1 MPPDNGLQKEI
12 LQLEQRYAEN
22 SQGLVF
28 AHLAD
33 AYRRAGEYSKAEG
46 LLVHGLKTHP
56 SYTSAYNVLGR
67 VFLDSERFADAQE
80 QFGKVLELDPQNLIA
95 LRALGDLAARRG
107 LVEDARVW
115 YERMLQVD
123 PRSEEAS
130 EGLRRLDAAAGEP
143 DAPEA
148 EESAAVA
155 VEAEPVAA
163 AEEPEPDIVPPGEGI
178 GPSEPAPPEAEAV
191 VPEADIAMPEP
202 EEIQLAA
209 EEILAP
215 TAEEEPAVEA
225 MAEEVAHAA
234 EEEPAFEATAEELP
248 PTAADEPAFETAEE
262 EPILDLVGQ
271 DEPDTQPIEGFIA
284 EDGVRGFSLDVLSAE
299 PETPESVSE
308 SEPSSDEPP
317 AWDFDVA
324 MPDFMQPPEFEAA
337 SPEGEPE
344 PDLSPESAEEAPA
357 ETEAEAAAEDDG
369 ELWGHPFPAEG
380 PDLPSMDDWS
390 PGFVV
395 GELLEGQA
403 SEDLKPEDLLEG
415 LDAEFTIDIPGED
428 DAADEAV
435 GEAGEA
441 GAGGG
446 MVTETMAELYA
457 TQGLYSDS
465 LAVYQQLGEASPD
478 DESIKARISE
488 LTRIVEAESKPE
500 SEEEELARLL
510 KLTDPTAEAEET
522 TEAVQTEPPSAP
534 VPEPELEPEPVV
546 EAFAFEDE
554 APVAGFEQLDPFAAS
569 FEVLAMKGEG
579 VEPPA
584 VEEAPE
590 PAADLVEPL
599 EEVEVELDETE
610 MEAELG
616 LEEMPEPEPQ
626 AELVADVEW
635 VFEPAAVDE
644 LEAIIEGEPVPIE
657 VIEAEP
663 VAVDPVAPEPAPE
676 EVAVDVVAEEVTVD
690 VVAEEVTVDVVAEEV
705 TVDVVGE
712 EVAVDVVGEEVAAD
726 VVAEEVADEVLDEAI
741 ADVIVAAEATEEVEA
756 QAAMAEIKA
765 VDSIW
770 ELTGMEATEVADEE
784 VALQPLGDDGI
795 ADVGAH
801 IPIAEAG
808 TGEEVESP
816 TMEGYLA
823 DLLTFDAESL
833 SKNQNPAVPVEAS
846 QPQAAPEPSGTEDLE
861 QFQEWLRSLKR

>member
-308 SEPSSDEPP
+308 SEPSSIR
-317 AWDFDVA
+317 
-324 MPDFMQPPEFEAA
+324 
-337 SPEGEPE
+337 SR
-344 PDLSPESAEEAPA
+344 
-357 ETEAEAAAEDDG
+357 
-369 ELWGHPFPAEG
+369 
-380 PDLPSMDDWS
+380 
-390 PGFVV
+390 
-395 GELLEGQA
+395 
-403 SEDLKPEDLLEG
+403 
-415 LDAEFTIDIPGED
+415 I
-428 DAADEAV
+428 
-435 GEAGEA
+435 AGRRA
-441 GAGGG
+441 GAG
-446 MVTETMAELYA
+446 
-457 TQGLYSDS
+457 
-465 LAVYQQLGEASPD
+465 
-478 DESIKARISE
+478 
-488 LTRIVEAESKPE
+488 PE
-500 SEEEELARLL
+500 SR
-510 KLTDPTAEAEET
+510 
-522 TEAVQTEPPSAP
+522 VGGGG
-534 VPEPELEPEPVV
+534 
-546 EAFAFEDE
+546 
-554 APVAGFEQLDPFAAS
+554 AG
-569 FEVLAMKGEG
+569 
-579 VEPPA
+579 
-584 VEEAPE
+584 
-590 PAADLVEPL
+590 
-599 EEVEVELDETE
+599 
-610 MEAELG
+610 
-616 LEEMPEPEPQ
+616 
-626 AELVADVEW
+626 
-635 VFEPAAVDE
+635 
-644 LEAIIEGEPVPIE
+644 
-657 VIEAEP
+657 
-663 VAVDPVAPEPAPE
+663 
-676 EVAVDVVAEEVTVD
+676 
-690 VVAEEVTVDVVAEEV
+690 
-705 TVDVVGE
+705 
-712 EVAVDVVGEEVAAD
+712 
-726 VVAEEVADEVLDEAI
+726 
-741 ADVIVAAEATEEVEA
+741 
-756 QAAMAEIKA
+756 
-765 VDSIW
+765 
-770 ELTGMEATEVADEE
+770 
-784 VALQPLGDDGI
+784 
-795 ADVGAH
+795 
-801 IPIAEAG
+801 
-808 TGEEVESP
+808 
-816 TMEGYLA
+816 
-823 DLLTFDAESL
+823 
-833 SKNQNPAVPVEAS
+833 
-846 QPQAAPEPSGTEDLE
+846 
-861 QFQEWLRSLKR
+861 